1 MYPAGMRR
9 TKAQAE
15 ETKQAIVDAAEL
27 VFFERGAA
35 RTTLE
40 HVARAAGVTRGA
52 VYWHFRNK
60 SDLFNAVH
68 EQVRMPMEDV
78 FYRILGVESA
88 DALSRLERFC
98 AESFVRLHEDLRR
111 RRVYTILLLKCERGA
126 DMASLVER
134 ERAAKDRATQ
144 SLTRFFSRL
153 QKSGGVAP
161 NGEPR
166 VLALALYA
174 YMFGLY
180 SDYLRSPELYRM
192 PRDAE
197 RLVGHFF
204 APLRPAPPA
213 DA

>member
-1 MYPAGMRR
+1 MRR
-9 TKAQAE
+9 TKAEAQ
-15 ETKQAIVDAAEL
+15 ETKQAIVEAAEH

-68 EQVRMPMEDV
+68 EQVRMPLEDV
-78 FYRILGVESA
+78 FYRIVDAETAGALES
-88 DALSRLERFC
+88 LEAFC
-98 AESFVRLHEDLRR
+98 AASLARLHEDAQL
-111 RRVYTILLLKCERGA
+111 RRVYTILLLKCEHSA

-134 ERAAKDRATQ
+134 ERAAKDRATR
-144 SLTRFFSRL
+144 SLTRYFSRL
-153 QKSGGVAP
+153 QKLGRMTTA
-161 NGEPR
+161 GEPR

-174 YMFGLY
+174 YMRGLY
-180 SDYLRSPELYRM
+180 ADYLRSPELYRM

-197 RLVGHFF
+197 RLARHFF
-204 APLRPAPPA
+204 IPLSTSPPA
-213 DA
+213 EGRGAGR

>member
-1 MYPAGMRR
+1 MRR
-9 TKAQAE
+9 TKAEAE
-15 ETKQAIVDAAEL
+15 ETKQAIVDAAEH
-27 VFFERGAA
+27 VFFECGAA

-40 HVARAAGVTRGA
+40 DVARAAGVTRGA

-78 FYRILGVESA
+78 FYRIVGLDNV
-88 DALSRLERFC
+88 DALERLELFC
-98 AESFVRLHEDLRR
+98 AESLVRLHEDDRR
-111 RRVYTILLLKCERGA
+111 RRVYTILLLKCEYSA
-126 DMASLVER
+126 DMASLIER
-134 ERAAKDRATQ
+134 ERAAKQRATQ

-153 QKSGGVAP
+153 QKTGRIAAA
-161 NGEPR
+161 GEAR

-174 YMFGLY
+174 YMYGLY

-197 RLVGHFF
+197 GLIRHFF
-204 APLRPAPPA
+204 APLTAPPGA
-213 DA
+213 GG